1 VPFKYTSSEGR
12 GYEGA
17 AAYIRI
23 IFTRAGLLI
32 TIYILIGV
40 FYNTAPPHLPTPAF
54 SPAALHSWIQYFISI
69 LLWPLSFWHPTLS
82 VAKWPAGSTP

>member
-1 VPFKYTSSEGR
+1 MPFKYTSKGGR
-12 GYEGA
+12 SYEGV

-23 IFTRAGLLI
+23 IFTGSGLFI

-40 FYNTAPPHLPTPAF
+40 FYNTASPHLPAAAF
-54 SPAALHSWIQYFISI
+54 SAGALHSWVQYFISI